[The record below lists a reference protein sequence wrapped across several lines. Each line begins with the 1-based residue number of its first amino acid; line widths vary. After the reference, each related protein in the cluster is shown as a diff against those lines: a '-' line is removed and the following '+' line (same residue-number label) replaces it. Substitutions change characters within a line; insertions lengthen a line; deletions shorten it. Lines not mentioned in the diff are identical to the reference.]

1 MNHTILE
8 MACAYKIESRHFRLK
23 YTQKEGRITDDV
35 IFVSIVADLLER
47 HSDECEELL
56 EKILDMVIGYVFM
69 SRMAC
74 DILFDDFIE
83 MTVISNSSGW
93 ITEDEWILILGGNIE
108 MLIGGW
114 IVIKALYSH
123 RKSPIYPGVPIFLTS
138 HVHDVHS
145 ILRSINPL
153 WKIKN

>member
-8 MACAYKIESRHFRLK
+8 MACAYKIESRRFRLK
-23 YTQKEGRITDDV
+23 YTQKEERITDDV

-69 SRMAC
+69 IIMAC

-93 ITEDEWILILGGNIE
+93 ITEEITG
-108 MLIGGW
+108 
-114 IVIKALYSH
+114 S
-123 RKSPIYPGVPIFLTS
+123 
-138 HVHDVHS
+138 
-145 ILRSINPL
+145 
-153 WKIKN
+153 